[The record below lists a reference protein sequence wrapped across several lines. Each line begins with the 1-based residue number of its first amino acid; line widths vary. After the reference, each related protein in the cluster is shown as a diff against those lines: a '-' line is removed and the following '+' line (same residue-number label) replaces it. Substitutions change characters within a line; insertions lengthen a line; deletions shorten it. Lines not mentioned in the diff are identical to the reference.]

1 MADNNSSSGSSMW
14 AWIFGLVA
22 LVMTGL
28 AVLFVI
34 LWRKEKAKNAPA
46 KAGAPK
52 PGVGGVTVN
61 LPGVGGGAAPTG
73 GASPS
78 PTDVVAM
85 NSPSTSTV

>member
-1 MADNNSSSGSSMW
+1 MADNTSSGSSMW

-22 LVMTGL
+22 LVMTAL

-46 KAGAPK
+46 KAGTK

-61 LPGVGGGAAPTG
+61 LPGVNVPAGAPSAP
-73 GASPS
+73 A

>member
-1 MADNNSSSGSSMW
+1 MADNTSSGSSMW

-34 LWRKEKAKNAPA
+34 LWRKEKAKNTPA
-46 KAGAPK
+46 KTAPK
-52 PGVGGVTVN
+52 GGVGGVTVN
-61 LPGVGGGAAPTG
+61 LPGVGGAAPAPG
-73 GASPS
+73 GVAPA